1 MIQTIHQEVPPARG
15 LRRATL
21 TETVL
26 PDTNLRTSQ
35 AMDFATYPAQVLGPT
50 QYENAHPSFN
60 MTNMASALPDYQLR
74 SYGQQ
79 QFRQPLSTSPNN
91 NLLHQMHQS
100 GQFLGQN
107 APIYD
112 ATMQQQYV
120 MPGQQQQQH
129 GRGTGMQY
137 SQFGGPPQ
145 FLQPSVQQAGLP
157 NIHSQYQPQT
167 QQFYQQS
174 GPGNYNQSYAMRGGV
189 ALQMGQMR
197 LDSNPSAG
205 PAFAGQQGLP
215 RGKICSPFAP

>member
-1 MIQTIHQEVPPARG
+1 ME
-15 LRRATL
+15 
-21 TETVL
+21 
-26 PDTNLRTSQ
+26 
-35 AMDFATYPAQVLGPT
+35 FATYPAQYGNTASP
-50 QYENAHPSFN
+50 FN
-60 MTNMASALPDYQLR
+60 MTSMTNTLPDYQMR

-79 QFRQPLSTSPNN
+79 PFRQQLSSSPNS
-91 NLLHQMHQS
+91 NLLQQTQQS
-100 GQFLGQN
+100 GPFPSQN
-107 APIYD
+107 VPGFAT
-112 ATMQQQYV
+112 TMQQQYV